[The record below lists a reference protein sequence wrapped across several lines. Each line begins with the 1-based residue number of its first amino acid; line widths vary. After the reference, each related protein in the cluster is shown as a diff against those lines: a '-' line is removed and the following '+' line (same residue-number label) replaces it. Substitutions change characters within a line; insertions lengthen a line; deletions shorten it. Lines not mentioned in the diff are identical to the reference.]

1 MALIILVLRGWLT
14 RKKYARLIEVHRLQ
28 VAFIRKF
35 AEDISMKSQIY
46 RQQLDQQQMIKMK
59 KIDEDEE
66 QIEKTLNLFD
76 AMLDSY
82 LSDQE
87 TIDEQK
93 TKSKEKTNQLNQ
105 LNINTNQM
113 TKHEFDVSLH

>member
-1 MALIILVLRGWLT
+1 
-14 RKKYARLIEVHRLQ
+14 
-28 VAFIRKF
+28 
-35 AEDISMKSQIY
+35 MKNQTY
-46 RQQLDQQQMIKMK
+46 RQQLDQQQQLQKLVQMK

-87 TIDEQK
+87 TLDEQK
-93 TKSKEKTNQLNQ
+93 MKSREKTIQLNQ
-105 LNINTNQM
+105 LNINTNQV
-113 TKHEFDVSLH
+113 TKHEFDVRLRQ